1 MSDSMRE
8 ISITAEIFR
17 HSKYDTAV
25 LCASEPDF
33 DAAGFTLGDS
43 CDVIFS
49 NGYEITDVPYLN
61 GHYTKAGTPVI
72 CAYPNEHYV
81 TISNT
86 FGDLWTPAKLAKG
99 MTAHITLRAAGRY
112 RYLYE
117 TLGHAY
123 SVKREDFESDAA
135 FANFYVMG
143 GGRLRKDYFYR
154 GCSPVDNRRMRA
166 AFADKEMKRVGI
178 RCILDLADSRE
189 QVEYYIGKDDGVS
202 SYAKSLYEAGRM
214 QALFLGMDYTSE
226 QFRRGAAQGM
236 RFMMDIGG
244 PVYIHCLEGKDR
256 TGFVCMVLEALA
268 GADYEEMCGEYM
280 KSYENYYG
288 ITKEKTPDKYD
299 AVVARYFDTFAA
311 YLCGIKMPDT
321 GKCDALRKADYA
333 MPARRYLLGCGLT
346 KTEIDGLE
354 AFLTA
359 EAG

>member
-1 MSDSMRE
+1 
-8 ISITAEIFR
+8 
-17 HSKYDTAV
+17 
-25 LCASEPDF
+25 
-33 DAAGFTLGDS
+33 
-43 CDVIFS
+43 
-49 NGYEITDVPYLN
+49 
-61 GHYTKAGTPVI
+61 
-72 CAYPNEHYV
+72 
-81 TISNT
+81 
-86 FGDLWTPAKLAKG
+86 
-99 MTAHITLRAAGRY
+99 
-112 RYLYE
+112 
-117 TLGHAY
+117 
-123 SVKREDFESDAA
+123 
-135 FANFYVMG
+135 
-143 GGRLRKDYFYR
+143 
-154 GCSPVDNRRMRA
+154 
-166 AFADKEMKRVGI
+166 
-178 RCILDLADSRE
+178 
-189 QVEYYIGKDDGVS
+189 
-202 SYAKSLYEAGRM
+202 M

-311 YLCGIKMPDT
+311 YLCGIRTPDT

-359 EAG
+359 GAG